1 MGAFAGTVILAAEN
15 VVDLQYA
22 LMDAAKRLVA
32 AGGAQAEADE
42 LLSNAAALDYALV
55 LASQHADE
63 EMDPASAVGCAVRD
77 TMTSA
82 AGAVLDALERMIR
95 SRDDAA
101 CREFVERHT
110 RPGGVLDVL
119 RELRARGVADG
130 DELAFRTLTIAS
142 DAAERRR

>member
-1 MGAFAGTVILAAEN
+1 VGALAGAVILAAEN
-15 VVDLQYA
+15 VVDLQYV
-22 LMDAAKRLVA
+22 LMDAAKRLVG
-32 AGGAQAEADE
+32 AGDAQAEADE

-63 EMDPASAVGCAVRD
+63 EMDPESAVGSAVRD
-77 TMTSA
+77 TMTRAASA
-82 AGAVLDALERMIR
+82 ALDAIERMSR
-95 SRDDAA
+95 SRDDVA
-101 CREFVERHT
+101 CGEFVERHT

-119 RELRARGVADG
+119 RELRARGVTYG